1 MGYFTLESLLAYI
14 EDFSSYINVYQHY
27 KTLFHSDNSKDKSL
41 AHHARNKKPNIK
53 IVKHLRNVIGCKVNS
68 DAILEIID
76 TDKDILKYLIDEMT
90 SDELS
95 LIELDRLYEFP
106 DIETANLMIN
116 TFPST
121 KFNQPLNLSS
131 LEVIQHLHQ
140 LQRDEMFNIGLMNYK
155 ASIGDME
162 TVKFLHYNRNEG
174 CEVHT
179 LDFVATNG
187 ELEMFKFLFENRKEP
202 YSQESL
208 TQAATNKHWNIV
220 KYIYNNYSKRDPY
233 INRDSIDFDKNNS
246 SKETKRSVQLSTYNY
261 PAFQNLV
268 NSDVTKHAFEQSNVE
283 MLEFLLDHGK
293 LSFRQSF
300 EFMCPSVEVVNF
312 LKKNMKLFFHE
323 DILAQYLVQYARNN
337 NMEMIEYIYNS
348 TNYKLNEIC
357 DPRIMDNAATNGNLK
372 LLKFLH
378 YNTNQGC
385 STNAMDNGSLEVVKF
400 LHENRSEGCTTYAMD
415 NGSLEVVK
423 FLHENRSEGCSIEAL
438 NKPDKS
444 KYQEVLQ
451 YLLTNRPE
459 LKNYNPKDYIRDSQN
474 LESFKFYFHQI
485 HNQTSHCEWENL
497 IPIYLPS
504 ALRYLFQYYPKVLEG
519 WSNNGYDQLLS
530 YLVNK
535 GFIKLIQLLNLQ
547 NYLSI
552 ETSIYLLI
560 NFPTTLAVQLIKS
573 SKIQLNQEFH
583 KMLQYQGYFHLI
595 NLFK

>member
-1 MGYFTLESLLAYI
+1 MGYNTLQHLLVFI

-27 KTLFHSDNSKDKSL
+27 NTLFHSDNSKDKSL
-41 AHHARNKKPNIK
+41 EYHASNKKPNIE

-68 DAILEIID
+68 DVILQLIYN
-76 TDKDILKYLIDEMT
+76 DKDILKYLIDGMT

-121 KFNQPLNLSS
+121 KFNQSLNHSS

-140 LQRDEMFNIGLMNYK
+140 LQRDEMFNIDVMHNR
-155 ASIGDME
+155 AANGDME

-174 CEVHT
+174 CEVYT
-179 LDFVATNG
+179 LDVVAANG
-187 ELEMFKFLFENRKEP
+187 DLEMFKFLFENRKEP

-208 TQAATNKHWNIV
+208 IKAATNKHWNIV
-220 KYIYNNYSKRDPY
+220 KYIYNNFSKRDPY
-233 INRDSIDFDKNNS
+233 INIYAVGFDKNN
-246 SKETKRSVQLSTYNY
+246 KCTYTRRSVKLSTYNY
-261 PAFQNLV
+261 PAFQNSV
-268 NSDVTKHAFEQSNVE
+268 NYDVTKRAFEQSNLE
-283 MLEFLLDHGK
+283 MLEFLFNHGK
-293 LSFRQSF
+293 LSFGLDF
-300 EFMCPSVEVVNF
+300 EFICQSVEVVNF
-312 LKKNMKLFFHE
+312 LKKNMKLFFNE
-323 DILAQYLVQYARNN
+323 DILAQYLVQYARDN

-357 DPRIMDNAATNGNLK
+357 DPDIMDNAASNGNLK

-423 FLHENRSEGCSIEAL
+423 FLHENRSEGCSIKAL
-438 NKPDKS
+438 CKPDES

-459 LKNYNPKDYIRDSQN
+459 LKNYNPTDYIRDSQN

-504 ALRYLFQYYPKVLEG
+504 ALRYLFQYYPKVFEG

-530 YLVNK
+530 YLVNN

-552 ETSIYLLI
+552 QTSFNLLK
-560 NFPTTLAVQLIKS
+560 NSPTTLAVQLIKS

>member
-1 MGYFTLESLLAYI
+1 MGYNTLQHLLLFI

-27 KTLFHSDNSKDKSL
+27 KTLFHSDISKDKSL
-41 AHHARNKKPNIK
+41 EYHASNKKPNIE

-68 DAILEIID
+68 DVILKILYN
-76 TDKDILKYLIDEMT
+76 DKDILKFLIDGMT
-90 SDELS
+90 NDELS
-95 LIELDRLYEFP
+95 LIELDGLLKFP

-155 ASIGDME
+155 AANGDME

-174 CEVHT
+174 CEDYT

-233 INRDSIDFDKNNS
+233 INWASVSFDKNNS

-261 PAFQNLV
+261 PAFQNSV
-268 NSDVTKHAFEQSNVE
+268 NSEVTRYAFEQSNVE
-283 MLEFLLDHGK
+283 MLEFLFNHGK
-293 LSFRQSF
+293 LSFRLGF
-300 EFMCPSVEVVNF
+300 EFMCQSVEVVKF
-312 LKKNMKLFFHE
+312 LKKNMKLFFNE
-323 DILAQYLVQYARNN
+323 DILARYLVQYARDN

-357 DPRIMDNAATNGNLK
+357 NPDIMDYAASNGNLK

-385 STNAMDNGSLEVVKF
+385 
-400 LHENRSEGCTTYAMD
+400 TTYAMD
-415 NGSLEVVK
+415 FGSLEVVK
-423 FLHENRSEGCSIEAL
+423 FLHENRSEGCSIKAL
-438 NKPDKS
+438 CKPDES

-451 YLLTNRPE
+451 FLLTNRPE
-459 LKNYNPKDYIRDSQN
+459 IKNYNPTDYIRDSQN

-497 IPIYLPS
+497 IPILPS

-530 YLVNK
+530 HLVNR

-552 ETSIYLLI
+552 KTSFYLLK

-583 KMLQYQGYFHLI
+583 EMLQNEGYFHLI
-595 NLFK
+595 NL

>member
-1 MGYFTLESLLAYI
+1 MGYHTLESLLASI

-27 KTLFHSDNSKDKSL
+27 KTLFHSDISKDKSL
-41 AHHARNKKPNIK
+41 EYHACNKKPNIE

-68 DAILEIID
+68 DVILQIID
-76 TDKDILKYLIDEMT
+76 TDKDILKYLIDGMT

-95 LIELDRLYEFP
+95 QIKLDRLYKFP

-121 KFNQPLNLSS
+121 KFIFNQHLNHSS

-140 LQRDEMFNIGLMNYK
+140 LQRDEMFNTDSMHYK

-174 CEVHT
+174 CQFYT
-179 LDFVATNG
+179 LDDVATNG

-202 YSQESL
+202 YSQKSL
-208 TQAATNKHWNIV
+208 INAATNKHWNIV

-233 INRDSIDFDKNNS
+233 INIYSVGFDKNNS
-246 SKETKRSVQLSTYNY
+246 RKETKRSVKLSTYNY
-261 PAFQNLV
+261 PAFQDSV
-268 NSDVTKHAFEQSNVE
+268 NSEVTRYAFEQSNVE
-283 MLEFLLDHGK
+283 MLEFLFNHGK
-293 LSFRQSF
+293 LSFGLGF

-312 LKKNMKLFFHE
+312 LKKNMKLFFNE
-323 DILAQYLVQYARNN
+323 DILAKYIIKYVSDN

-357 DPRIMDNAATNGNLK
+357 DPGVMDNASYGNLK

-378 YNTNQGC
+378 YNTNQRC
-385 STNAMDNGSLEVVKF
+385 STRAMDHGSLEVVKF

-423 FLHENRSEGCSIEAL
+423 FLHENRSEGCSIKAL
-438 NKPDKS
+438 GKSDES
-444 KYQEVLQ
+444 KYKEVLQ

-459 LKNYNPKDYIRDSQN
+459 FKNYKPNYYIRYCQN

-497 IPIYLPS
+497 IPILPS

-519 WSNNGYDQLLS
+519 WSNYGYDQLLS
-530 YLVNK
+530 HLVNR

-552 ETSIYLLI
+552 ETSFYLLK

-573 SKIQLNQEFH
+573 SKIQPNQEFH
-583 KMLQYQGYFHLI
+583 KMLRNEGYFHLI